1 MTRFGKQKITMQF
14 SDGYLQYLKLVGA
27 RAVLSFRPPAPLVG
41 DVSHHK
47 EQFSLLHDLL
57 TEQAPTPAHIPCVV
71 VAENDEN
78 HNEVYSV
85 QVMTVPGQAGSFV
98 AETIRPGHTLHN
110 FMLERVGALNL
121 AGDFEQIDGIG
132 ENLSQ
137 RHYNVYIN
145 EEQHRTLCA
154 LGTKESF

>member
-1 MTRFGKQKITMQF
+1 MTKCNPHAPAC
-14 SDGYLQYLKLVGA
+14 A
-27 RAVLSFRPPAPLVG
+27 RVFVDPTCHRQLRRQAYI
-41 DVSHHK
+41 
-47 EQFSLLHDLL
+47 LL
-57 TEQAPTPAHIPCVV
+57 TGAESLPPAHIPCIVI
-71 VAENDEN
+71 AESDENNDE
-78 HNEVYSV
+78 HYSV
-85 QVMTVPGQAGSFV
+85 QVMTTPSQAGSFV
-98 AETIRPGHTLHN
+98 TEVIRPGHALYN

-145 EEQHRTLCA
+145 EEQHRTLCS

>member
-1 MTRFGKQKITMQF
+1 MIPIRHAHPSSRVCAKVFLDRTCGRR
-14 SDGYLQYLKLVGA
+14 LREAAHV
-27 RAVLSFRPPAPLVG
+27 
-41 DVSHHK
+41 
-47 EQFSLLHDLL
+47 LL
-57 TEQAPTPAHIPCVV
+57 TEQAPTPAHIPCIVI
-71 VAENDEN
+71 AESDENNDE
-78 HNEVYSV
+78 HYSV
-85 QVMTVPGQAGSFV
+85 QVMTTPSQAGSFV
-98 AETIRPGHTLHN
+98 TEVIRPGHTLYN

-154 LGTKESF
+154 LGTTEQF